1 MYMANIISDTSSFED
16 LVRIVNSL
24 TLKINQLEKKIN
36 ILEESN
42 SLISGY
48 NMSNEIIVDKH
59 VFRSVPYVI
68 PDEAP
73 PVTRQNAF
81 PSFPMNC

>member
-1 MYMANIISDTSSFED
+1 MANIISDTSSFED

-24 TLKINQLEKKIN
+24 SLKINQLEKKIN
-36 ILEESN
+36 ILQNN
-42 SLISGY
+42 SFTSDY
-48 NMSNEIIVDKH
+48 NMSNQVIVDQQA
-59 VFRSVPYVI
+59 FRNISHVI

-81 PSFPMNC
+81 PFSMNS

>member
-1 MYMANIISDTSSFED
+1 MSDSVTESPSVED
-16 LVRIVNSL
+16 LLRLINSL
-24 TLKINQLEKKIN
+24 TLKINDLEKKVN
-36 ILEESN
+36 VLESN
-42 SLISGY
+42 SIIGDYS
-48 NMSNEIIVDKH
+48 MSNEVIVDEH

-81 PSFPMNC
+81 PSFPMNL